1 MKRLNPPQIVILS
14 FLVIIVCGTILLSLP
29 QATKEGIRTPLID
42 AFFTAT
48 SATCVTGLI
57 VKDTGSYFS
66 TFGQFVIMILFQI
79 GGLGIMSLSTFFA
92 GLLGRKLTIRQN
104 VVVQSALDHHTVKGL
119 TQLVVSIL
127 ILTFSLEIIGTSLL
141 FLKIRLMPGMNTA
154 DAWYY
159 SCFHAISAFCNAG
172 FSLYS
177 DSFARFRSDV
187 FINLV
192 MIGLIVSGGLGF
204 VVLMDFPKL
213 KFLKYGKSFFLSKIT
228 LQTKLVIIT
237 TVILLLGGTIVFFL
251 LEKNGMLLALPLGGK
266 WLASFFQAVTPRTA
280 GFSTLSIAKMTDA
293 SLFFIIILMFIGA
306 SPGSTGGGIKTATL
320 AIVIA
325 TVFSMMKNRNEV
337 SIFGKVIPRTV
348 VRRAVVVFLLA
359 LVWVIATAFILNI
372 TEGDIVGERDFLR
385 ILFETTSAFGTVG
398 LSAGITPHLS
408 VAGRLFISL
417 AIFVGR
423 IGPLTVALAIALK
436 EEPSYISYPEERVM
450 VG

>member
-14 FLVIIVCGTILLSLP
+14 FLAIIVCGTILLSLP
-29 QATKEGIRTPLID
+29 QATKEGIKTPLID
-42 AFFTAT
+42 AIFTAT

-66 TFGQFVIMILFQI
+66 AFGQFVIMILFQI

-92 GLLGRKLTIRQN
+92 VLLGRKLTIRQN
-104 VVVQSALDHHTVKGL
+104 VVVQSALDHHSVKGL

-127 ILTFSLEIIGTSLL
+127 ILTFCLEIIGANLL

-159 SCFHAISAFCNAG
+159 SCFHSISAFCNAG

-177 DSFARFRSDV
+177 DSFTRFRSDV

-192 MIGLIVSGGLGF
+192 MIGLIISGGLGF

-213 KFLKYGKSFFLSKIT
+213 KFLKRGKSFFLSKIT
-228 LQTKLVIIT
+228 LQTKLVIMT
-237 TVILLLGGTIVFFL
+237 TVILLLGGTIVLFL
-251 LEKNGMLLALPLGGK
+251 LEKDRMFFDLDLGGK
-266 WLASFFQAVTPRTA
+266 WLASFFQSVTSRTA
-280 GFSTLSIAKMTDA
+280 GFSTLSIGKMTDA

-325 TVFSMMKNRNEV
+325 TVCSMMRNRNEV

-348 VRRAVVVFLLA
+348 VRRAIVVFALA

-372 TEGDIVGERDFLR
+372 TEGGIVKERGFLR

-398 LSAGITPHLS
+398 LSTGITPHLS
-408 VAGRLFISL
+408 IAGRLLISL

-423 IGPLTVALAIALK
+423 IGPLTVALAVALR
-436 EEPSYISYPEERVM
+436 EEPSDISYPEERVM